1 MIFKFL
7 LKTCLSKIFILIKSK
22 TKISRMEYLKKFDYF
37 PKLSEEVEVKK
48 TSQGGAIFSFFTI
61 LIGALCLIELY
72 TFVLGDPIVEPYIDK
87 SRIDEKVRVNL
98 NISLFET
105 PCEALGLDFQDITGS
120 HFEDLQQTIYKLELN
135 KEGYVVDHNKF
146 EEVRKFESKNFHPSH
161 PLWDRITG
169 KEADTSCYGAE
180 LYEGQK
186 CTTCQD
192 IQRAYQQRRWTSKFP
207 C

>member
-1 MIFKFL
+1 
-7 LKTCLSKIFILIKSK
+7 
-22 TKISRMEYLKKFDYF
+22 MEYLKKFDYF

-61 LIGALCLIELY
+61 IIGALCLIELY
-72 TFVLGDPIVEPYIDK
+72 TFILGDPIIEPYIDK

-146 EEVRKFESKNFHPSH
+146 EEVKKFESKNFHPSH
-161 PLWDRITG
+161 PLWERITG
-169 KEADTSCYGAE
+169 KAASTSCYGAE
-180 LYEGQK
+180 LYEGQQ

-192 IQRAYQQRRWTSKFP
+192 VQKAYQQRRWTSKTLSFLV
-207 C
+207 